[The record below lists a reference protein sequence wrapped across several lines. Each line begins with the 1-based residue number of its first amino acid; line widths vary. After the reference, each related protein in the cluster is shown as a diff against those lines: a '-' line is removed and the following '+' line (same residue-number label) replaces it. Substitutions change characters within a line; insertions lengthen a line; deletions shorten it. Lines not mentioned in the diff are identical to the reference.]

1 MERNLNHAQVRIFR
15 PFSKDI
21 PSILD
26 SFSQNCYASP
36 FLLIGVPHDIMNIS
50 DALYSYPGL
59 MFIISL
65 SLYPFTERHA
75 QPYSFHVSYG
85 RIMFWTHVSSFR
97 LPLRLCML
105 NFIMGADMV
114 NTRTD
119 AELAAAVQAAVDAM
133 LPQIR
138 EQVREEYRNGA
149 SGSGGNPPPVTIHTW
164 LERFNKQKPVRLL
177 LALEGAGQNFRRGLH
192 KSILDRYPMLE
203 VLLML
208 LKLQDAASQLWIPP
222 ETGWI
227 MTGPDTIRQGG
238 NLQYILR
245 GHDHEELMTVMR
257 SAAGRLLDYGAGP
270 ATSRNRVSAVPRAL
284 PTLVPSKTRHHP
296 RVILTLS
303 APHVDVEPRESVV
316 VMLRHVLY
324 YLTGCEGFLANIN
337 DTTSDVSYLF
347 MISHIVLNFQEVISR
362 KLQGIPPIRVVEFNM
377 SLFQEQSQSQG
388 FLIAWTPNW
397 LKEFKDQLN
406 ELLGQ
411 ERGFIRPR
419 VSHGGRAQFVS
430 LRKRTGSMR
439 LRSKHFSQD
448 DFPILVTLSCDG
460 KREDISR
467 LLYCNV
473 NVHYEFSGY
482 SFWSKDMLQ
491 LLKKNTWRHLRTV
504 YQILRQEKL
513 YAKFSKCRNFDELSG
528 FFWVDISCFRRISMD
543 PAEVEAIHQ
552 TSGKPSPVTELRS
565 FLALETRVRL
575 FVWNARASGEEEPL
589 IVDFRV
595 LGCFKDRQGPWVVNS
610 CSPWESVLLCITTAK
625 NLMSLKYIFTQ
636 RELNMRQRRWL
647 ELLKDY
653 DTNIQYH
660 PGKANV
666 VADALSRKSGGM
678 TYVIMALS
686 FIRSLSVMLCRILFM
701 FSMADVV
708 ARFNRIREQVR
719 EEYRNGASGSGGN
732 PPPVT
737 IHTWWKLFNMQS
749 PCTLS
754 RRAMARGV
762 MEFLQRF
769 YPYSWISWTGCGT
782 AEELANA
789 LSLGCCSHTL
799 RYFEKGDFDRPNDQ
813 TRDRQGGSGNSGAG
827 RDQRN
832 RGQQSHRATNS
843 AKTRTPVRGFTYPVL
858 TTCGR
863 RHPGECRRAAGT
875 CFKCG
880 QAGHLQRDCKK
891 NTGASSSGYADKDAR
906 DDQGRV
912 LCANKDQA
920 ANATYHP
927 TGAYLFSGITVFVL
941 FDTGATHSVLS
952 TKFAS
957 CFTMTP
963 VPLDHMFLRFHDQQL
978 FPNFKDVFPEELP
991 EFTNSRFEFNSE
1003 LTHGAEPISRL
1014 LIAWLRLTVVFAL
1027 KIWRHTVMA
1036 KSCDIFTD
1044 HKVSSTFSLTDELNM
1059 KTETLEN
1066 SGLLIAGIKVEE
1078 RCIRDR
1084 NVWTFELCVRGLNSF
1099 WASMSLTRIRG
1110 STTLS
1115 GCSGSF
1121 DQEVHFLPI
1130 RVRIF
1135 PSVDCRRCSSRKSF
1149 DYTYTHQRSLSDRD
1163 HVSTSRFMVRFTE
1176 GLGTRLKLS
1185 TAFSSKRQYGQ
1196 SRTYDSDLEEHVTFM
1211 CIEWTGNWED
1221 YICL

>member
-1 MERNLNHAQVRIFR
+1 
-15 PFSKDI
+15 
-21 PSILD
+21 
-26 SFSQNCYASP
+26 
-36 FLLIGVPHDIMNIS
+36 
-50 DALYSYPGL
+50 
-59 MFIISL
+59 
-65 SLYPFTERHA
+65 
-75 QPYSFHVSYG
+75 
-85 RIMFWTHVSSFR
+85 
-97 LPLRLCML
+97 
-105 NFIMGADMV
+105 MV

-666 VADALSRKSGGM
+666 VADALSRKSGM
-678 TYVIMALS
+678 
-686 FIRSLSVMLCRILFM
+686 
-701 FSMADVV
+701 
-708 ARFNRIREQVR
+708 
-719 EEYRNGASGSGGN
+719 
-732 PPPVT
+732 
-737 IHTWWKLFNMQS
+737 
-749 PCTLS
+749 
-754 RRAMARGV
+754 
-762 MEFLQRF
+762 
-769 YPYSWISWTGCGT
+769 
-782 AEELANA
+782 
-789 LSLGCCSHTL
+789 
-799 RYFEKGDFDRPNDQ
+799 
-813 TRDRQGGSGNSGAG
+813 
-827 RDQRN
+827 
-832 RGQQSHRATNS
+832 
-843 AKTRTPVRGFTYPVL
+843 
-858 TTCGR
+858 
-863 RHPGECRRAAGT
+863 
-875 CFKCG
+875 
-880 QAGHLQRDCKK
+880 
-891 NTGASSSGYADKDAR
+891 
-906 DDQGRV
+906 
-912 LCANKDQA
+912 
-920 ANATYHP
+920 
-927 TGAYLFSGITVFVL
+927 
-941 FDTGATHSVLS
+941 
-952 TKFAS
+952 
-957 CFTMTP
+957 
-963 VPLDHMFLRFHDQQL
+963 
-978 FPNFKDVFPEELP
+978 
-991 EFTNSRFEFNSE
+991 
-1003 LTHGAEPISRL
+1003 
-1014 LIAWLRLTVVFAL
+1014 
-1027 KIWRHTVMA
+1027 
-1036 KSCDIFTD
+1036 
-1044 HKVSSTFSLTDELNM
+1044 
-1059 KTETLEN
+1059 
-1066 SGLLIAGIKVEE
+1066 IAGIKVEE
-1078 RCIRDR
+1078 EIIRDLER
-1084 NVWTFELCVRGLNSF
+1084 LDIELCVRGQNGLH
-1099 WASMSLTRIRG
+1099 G
-1110 STTLS
+1110 SQRKHDAIIS
-1115 GCSGSF
+1115 GCRGSF
-1121 DQEVHFLPI
+1121 DQDSA
-1130 RVRIF
+1130 F
-1135 PSVDCRRCSSRKSF
+1135 PS
-1149 DYTYTHQRSLSDRD
+1149 YSLK
-1163 HVSTSRFMVRFTE
+1163 F
-1176 GLGTRLKLS
+1176 S
-1185 TAFSSKRQYGQ
+1185 TAFSIQRKMDSQE
-1196 SRTYDSDLEEHVTFM
+1196 TYDSDTGGQCYVR
-1211 CIEWTGNWED
+1211 CIRMEGKLGT
-1221 YICL
+1221 YTICLVEFAYNNSWLASIKCAHLRCYTVGKCRALSGWDQVGVGFLRVPSDEVTMRKVAVARESLEAQTRQKSVLVLKASLVLVDIGPFEILERVGEIRRRFILTEEPESILDRQVRVMRKKTIPFVKILWRNHPEREATWETEESIRASYPHFLP